1 MIPISYAGR
10 KMKIDVDIGAH
21 LRSGIGRCLIGLLW
35 MGGGGCIF
43 VDVVLVS
50 GVWGGYDYE

>member
-1 MIPISYAGR
+1 MPGGKPKSMWILEPIFGAGLAAV
-10 KMKIDVDIGAH
+10 M
-21 LRSGIGRCLIGLLW
+21 IGLLW
-35 MGGGGCIF
+35 MGGGGCVL